1 MFQTKIDL
9 LDLYVSIKSDAKVK
23 FTWTATY
30 TSSTILKLSLELQS
44 VLQGTEVLEIKF
56 INDKV
61 FRGPDGGCVEP
72 DKLSTNLKSSLLQT
86 AESAEAISDIT
97 SYLILAGII
106 FMIALLF
113 CMGGTL
119 EMIWSLINTLQLI

>member
-1 MFQTKIDL
+1 MYQTTIDL
-9 LDLYVSIKSDAKVK
+9 VDLYVSIKSEAKVK

-30 TSSTILKLSLELQS
+30 INTTTLKLSLDLHS

-56 INDKV
+56 INGKV

-72 DKLSTNLKSSLLQT
+72 DKLSTNLKSSLLKS
-86 AESAEAISDIT
+86 AESAEAISDVT
-97 SYLILAGII
+97 SYIILAGII
-106 FMIALLF
+106 FMMVLLF